1 VRHNLIEPTRR
12 QRGDYK
18 RWERS
23 RPMELWQTN
32 IVGGVKLTDGG
43 EASIVTGIDAFVKN
57 PG

>member
-1 VRHNLIEPTRR
+1 
-12 QRGDYK
+12 
-18 RWERS
+18 
-23 RPMELWQTN
+23 MELWQID